1 MDPYLQKDEQEDLKK
16 MLYSY
21 LRDKANRRQ
30 GITSKAAYEGAEENF
45 GNQML
50 LKDGGELLGAMS
62 SAASMA
68 GTLGG
73 KRSEASIVPKM
84 NAGLYGSTQGA
95 YENFRTLRDS
105 EERSNMNDL
114 QVARYVSD
122 LESRDDATG
131 LATRD
136 RDFREQQWK
145 DQAPSRDLNRQILQK
160 RLDAQASKKA
170 RYNGNL
176 MTTDGRPVVMG
187 EDGEPTELPSN
198 ITFRNKSDD
207 PNADLKRRKLESDI
221 ARSDAQTN
229 ALKNRGANGKP
240 MGSADKA
247 RYDNVRMATR
257 AIDSVSQF
265 FQKNAPGKGVFD
277 RVKGRVNNMTTMGST
292 DYDLAADMWEEAIG
306 RMQSGGA
313 ITTDEGVRFRRL
325 FPTFEDSPEM
335 IQKKINEMRHEM
347 NSRMETLGQAPTN
360 GVSAPSGSG
369 GMGGGGKGKVARKQY
384 SPSANKTK
392 ITYEN
397 GTVEVLDGRQ

>member
-1 MDPYLQKDEQEDLKK
+1 MDPYLQPDEQENLKK

-45 GNQML
+45 TDQMR
-50 LKDGGELLGAMS
+50 LKDGGEFLGAMS

-114 QVARYVSD
+114 NVARYVSD
-122 LESRDDATG
+122 MERSNDATN

-145 DQAPSRDLNRQILQK
+145 DQDPKRKLEQQLLQK
-160 RLDAQASKKA
+160 RVDAQAMPKA
-170 RYNGNL
+170 RVNDDIMGP
-176 MTTDGRPVVMG
+176 DGRPGVVDEFG
-187 EDGEPTELPSN
+187 QPTELP
-198 ITFRNKSDD
+198 TGWKFRDKSKDD
-207 PNADLKRRKLESDI
+207 PYADLKRQKLEADI
-221 ARSDAQTN
+221 ARTGAQTD
-229 ALKNRGANGKP
+229 ALKNRGANGRP
-240 MGSADKA
+240 MNSADKG

-257 AIDSVSQF
+257 AIDSVDQF

-313 ITTDEGVRFRRL
+313 ITTDEGIRFRRL

-335 IQKKINEMRHEM
+335 VRKKINEMRNEM
-347 NSRMETLGQAPTN
+347 NNRMQTLGQPPIN

-369 GMGGGGKGKVARKQY
+369 GMGGPAGLAPNEVIRVDKTGKRWIFDKNTRQ
-384 SPSANKTK
+384 PLREAN
-392 ITYEN
+392 
-397 GTVEVLDGRQ
+397 

>member
-1 MDPYLQKDEQEDLKK
+1 MDPYLKNDEQEDLKK
-16 MLYSY
+16 MLYGY

-30 GITSKAAYEGAEENF
+30 GVTSKAAYEGAEENF

-114 QVARYVSD
+114 GIARYVSD
-122 LESRDDATG
+122 LESRDDAND

-136 RDFREQQWK
+136 RDFREKQWN
-145 DQAPSRDLNRQILQK
+145 DQGPSRDLNRQILQK

-207 PNADLKRRKLESDI
+207 PNSDLKRRKLESDI
-221 ARSDAQTN
+221 ARSDAQTD

-247 RYDNVRMATR
+247 RYDNVRMAGR
-257 AIDSVSQF
+257 AIDSVEQVLNKIKPS
-265 FQKNAPGKGVFD
+265 KSVIGRAGNWLDNA
-277 RVKGRVNNMTTMGST
+277 TTMGST

-313 ITTDEGVRFRRL
+313 ITQDEGVRFRRL
-325 FPTFEDSPEM
+325 FPSLTDSPEM
-335 IQKKINEMRHEM
+335 VRKKIAEMRNEM
-347 NSRMETLGQAPTN
+347 NSRMETLGQAPVN

-369 GMGGGGKGKVARKQY
+369 GMGGGGGLAPNEVIRVDKSGKRWIFDKD
-384 SPSANKTK
+384 T
-392 ITYEN
+392 
-397 GTVEVLDGRQ
+397 RQPLREAK